1 MNTNVEITCDHSEND
16 KKLYYDES
24 AVLHLKIG
32 LLSGH
37 WRSIDDLGSIWGP
50 LIGGHCVVHGVD
62 ILWGSIVTAELK
74 EALYIWVP
82 LVPLSLKRKCWDQ
95 FLQSLINCFALS
107 SIHFFVA

>member
-1 MNTNVEITCDHSEND
+1 MNNNVKITCDHSEND

-50 LIGGHCVVHGVD
+50 LIGGHCVVHEVD

-82 LVPLSLKRKCWDQ
+82 LWT
-95 FLQSLINCFALS
+95 
-107 SIHFFVA
+107 